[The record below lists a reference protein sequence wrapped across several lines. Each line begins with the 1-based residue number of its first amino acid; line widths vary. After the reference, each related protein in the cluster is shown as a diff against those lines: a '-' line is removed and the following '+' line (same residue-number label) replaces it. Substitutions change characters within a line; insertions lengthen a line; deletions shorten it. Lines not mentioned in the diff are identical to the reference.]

1 MMCGIGEVL
10 FNKPIHVMATSWA
23 SYTTVRAVHVP
34 SGEMCC
40 LPLGCPETDQELNFI
55 QAFCEVSSFATL
67 GIFNTHPWHVNIED
81 WRICAGLQ

>member
-40 LPLGCPETDQELNFI
+40 LPLGCPETD
-55 QAFCEVSSFATL
+55 
-67 GIFNTHPWHVNIED
+67 
-81 WRICAGLQ
+81 